1 MRTSSV
7 SGSKRANPLLV
18 RRGGR
23 DAKKN
28 DAKPS
33 SMERTGWL
41 LMLKRFSKATTLSAP
56 TLVASRHFLDGAATP
71 PHEEGTT
78 SRSRIC
84 LLIVTIFLL
93 LSLAIRTVWDGVY
106 NEEQARRGQ
115 AAFLEQCSNCHGR
128 DLEGADMTP
137 PLTGGAFTANW
148 DGLTI
153 GDLADRIRI
162 SMPLNSPGTL
172 SRQQTTDVVAYIL
185 RFNQFPAGKEEL
197 PREQP
202 AQKQILFK
210 ARP

>member
-1 MRTSSV
+1 MRT
-7 SGSKRANPLLV
+7 
-18 RRGGR
+18 RRKTTP
-23 DAKKN
+23 A
-28 DAKPS
+28 AS
-33 SMERTGWL
+33 ASM
-41 LMLKRFSKATTLSAP
+41 AT
-56 TLVASRHFLDGAATP
+56 RNFIGDAATP
-71 PHEEGTT
+71 PVLRLRAVALALCGCDARRGIKTRAIAHLFF
-78 SRSRIC
+78 SLS
-84 LLIVTIFLL
+84 VLL
-93 LSLAIRTVWDGVY
+93 LFFTLLAYTQDAPRTVWDGVY

-115 AAFLEQCSNCHGR
+115 AVFLEQCSNCHGR

-162 SMPLNSPGTL
+162 SMPMNSPGTL

-185 RFNQFPAGKEEL
+185 RFNQMPAGKEEL